1 MCVCVCMCVCVGVCM
16 NACVWGR
23 VETGGYR
30 EAAQQLFSQAVF
42 SSFLCEKWV
51 RAAQHLL
58 PAVDVGDQ
66 YTANTVLYIGC
77 YVHTVRDI

>member
-1 MCVCVCMCVCVGVCM
+1 MCVCVC
-16 NACVWGR
+16 VWGG

-58 PAVDVGDQ
+58 LAVDVGDQ
-66 YTANTVLYIGC
+66 YAAHTVLQLLCAHGEGMFNLAVKVLFIC
-77 YVHTVRDI
+77 LR

>member
-1 MCVCVCMCVCVGVCM
+1 MCVY
-16 NACVWGR
+16 ACVWGG

-42 SSFLCEKWV
+42 SSFLSEKWV

-58 PAVDVGDQ
+58 LAVDVGDQ
-66 YTANTVLYIGC
+66 HTANTLLYFSRTREGGLAGKILFIC
-77 YVHTVRDI
+77 LIRKY